1 LTGNLDLRPYIR
13 DVPDFPQPGILFRDI
28 TPLLRDATAYGQV
41 LDALTSF
48 TESKAPTFIAGIE
61 ARGFLFA
68 MPVAARLRLPFVPI
82 RKPDK
87 LPFEKMTVEYQ
98 LEYGTGHLDIH
109 SDALSAGDRVLII
122 DDLIATGGTAS
133 ASAQLVEMLGAE
145 VGGIAFV
152 IELSEL
158 QGRKR
163 IEAYDSIAL
172 LAL

>member
-1 LTGNLDLRPYIR
+1 
-13 DVPDFPQPGILFRDI
+13 
-28 TPLLRDATAYGQV
+28 
-41 LDALTSF
+41 
-48 TESKAPTFIAGIE
+48 
-61 ARGFLFA
+61 
-68 MPVAARLRLPFVPI
+68 VPI

-145 VGGIAFV
+145 VAGIAFV
-152 IELSEL
+152 IELSDL

>member
-1 LTGNLDLRPYIR
+1 VTNLDLRPYIR

-28 TPLLRDATAYGQV
+28 TPLLKAPDVYGQV
-41 LDALTSF
+41 LDAITSF
-48 TESKAPTFIAGIE
+48 AESKSPTYVAGIE

-68 MPVAARLRLPFVPI
+68 TPVAARLRLPFVPI
-82 RKPDK
+82 RKPQK

-109 SDALSAGDRVLII
+109 SDALTAGDRVLII

-133 ASAQLVEMLGAE
+133 ASAQLVELLGGQVA
-145 VGGIAFV
+145 GIACV

-158 QGRKR
+158 QGRNR
-163 IEAYDSIAL
+163 IATYDSLALIAL
-172 LAL
+172 